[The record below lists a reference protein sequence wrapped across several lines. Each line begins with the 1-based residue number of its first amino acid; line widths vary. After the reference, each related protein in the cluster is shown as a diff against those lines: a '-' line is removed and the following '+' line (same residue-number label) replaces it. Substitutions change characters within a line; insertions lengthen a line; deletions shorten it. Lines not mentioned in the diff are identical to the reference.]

1 MFGNKD
7 KRSFFER
14 ITGSI
19 SVSDD
24 DSIVDDSQYGTKIIS
39 HDDDWLEKSEEEVG
53 ELAIDVYEKP
63 NEIIVQTMIAGVKP
77 ENINIDIARESIT
90 IEGRRERQTE
100 TVGNNYHTKE
110 LYWGSFARTISL
122 PAEVDP
128 DNVEAFE
135 KHGLLTIKLPRI
147 DKNRTQK
154 VKIRTI

>member
-1 MFGNKD
+1 M
-7 KRSFFER
+7 
-14 ITGSI
+14 
-19 SVSDD
+19 
-24 DSIVDDSQYGTKIIS
+24 TKIYLIRT
-39 HDDDWLEKSEEEVG
+39 HHYDLKEHFIKENTRRRYT
-53 ELAIDVYEKP
+53 AIYDYMA
-63 NEIIVQTMIAGVKP
+63 EIIMMY